1 MTFYEISKDYSYK
14 FKNYF
19 LFNPIKLE
27 GPDIIVWVD
36 KTKTNFKI
44 KNHGGKSVSPCQVF
58 CIIVTT
64 TRPALG
70 FCCIV

>member
-36 KTKTNFKI
+36 KTKTNFKV
-44 KNHGGKSVSPCQVF
+44 KNHGGKFVSPC
-58 CIIVTT
+58 
-64 TRPALG
+64 
-70 FCCIV
+70 